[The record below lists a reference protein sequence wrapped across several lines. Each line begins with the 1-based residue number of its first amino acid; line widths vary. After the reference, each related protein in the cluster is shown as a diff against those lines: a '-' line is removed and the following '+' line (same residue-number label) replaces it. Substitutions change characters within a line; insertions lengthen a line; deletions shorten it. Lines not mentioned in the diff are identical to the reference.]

1 MQIYFER
8 SGGFAGIRFH
18 TTINT
23 EDLPPQTAEPIE
35 EMVHGARFFELPER
49 INESEGHPDVFYYRL
64 TVTDGDHSH
73 TVEVSGNSIPD
84 DLQPLVQEL
93 MQIARTRRTR

>member
-18 TTINT
+18 TTVNT
-23 EDLPPQTAEPIE
+23 DELPPQEAAPIE
-35 EMVHGARFFELPER
+35 ELVREVRFFELPER
-49 INESEGHPDVFYYRL
+49 IQESEGHRDVFYYRL
-64 TVTDGDHSH
+64 TVTDGGHSH
-73 TVEVSGNSIPD
+73 TVEMSSSNIPD

-93 MQIARTRRTR
+93 MQIARTRRRR